1 MTDLAKEIQALLEH
15 RVANS
20 GKKTSYRKP
29 LVGFVAADN
38 PGFLEIKK
46 AVTPNHLLPWEIL
59 PEAKTVIAF
68 FIPFARKV
76 IKENQNS
83 AKVASSWAQAYVD
96 TNQLIGELCQELHD
110 FLAEK
115 GYKTSWQPATHNFDP
130 VTLEAKWSH
139 RSVAY
144 LAGMGSFGLNRMLI
158 TPVGCA
164 GRFGSVVTSAA
175 IAPSSFVKEEYCL
188 YKKNKTCTYCIDH
201 CPSGALTFEG
211 IDKKKCYAHL
221 LEVAEHF
228 TDVGLCDVCGKCV
241 VGPCAI
247 KSLQEREDKDADKD
261 ALA

>member
-1 MTDLAKEIQALLEH
+1 MDLAKKIQTLLED
-15 RVANS
+15 RVVNS
-20 GKKTSYRKP
+20 GKKTAYRKP
-29 LVGFVAADN
+29 LVSFVAADN

-46 AVTPNHLLPWEIL
+46 IVTPNHLLPQDIL

-68 FIPFARKV
+68 FIPFAKEV
-76 IKENQNS
+76 VKENQSS

-110 FLAEK
+110 FLTEK

-130 VTLEAKWSH
+130 VSLEAKWSH

-158 TPVGCA
+158 TPAGCA
-164 GRFGSVVTSAA
+164 GRFGSVVTSAV
-175 IAPSSFVKEEYCL
+175 IAPSAFAEVEYCL

-201 CPSGALTFEG
+201 CPSGALTLQG
-211 IDKKKCYAHL
+211 IDKERCYAHL
-221 LEVAEHF
+221 LKVAEHF
-228 TDVGLCDVCGKCV
+228 TDLGLCDVCGKCV
-241 VGPCAI
+241 VGPCAV
-247 KSLQEREDKDADKD
+247 KSQTENEVNNTEKD